1 MVRRGAGFA
10 GRTRAAGA
18 LYTQFRCGGPEAS
31 RKICG
36 YPLPG
41 DRRDPHLVD
50 GARVAARRDRP
61 LIRQRPPLKHARA
74 RVSPVSVQRQSRG
87 TGQPVVRA
95 GTGEF
100 RSHTRGPAPCSG
112 EGRTGG
118 QVGSTRELRR
128 IRPRPMPARRG
139 LLHPCACCIAPMHR
153 SKQGRDGNRGRR
165 RARTSPYP
173 QAGANMV
180 GKLLI
185 WSAVYQARIGA
196 MHNQACCTA
205 KKVTILDPVRRRRH
219 T

>member
-1 MVRRGAGFA
+1 MRGSRGLAKDLRLSPARRSARPSRCGQRPCGGSPIQTRNQAAPPPKARAPPRVFRRSPKAESRNGSAGGAGGHRGVSKPHRGPGRRG
-10 GRTRAAGA
+10 
-18 LYTQFRCGGPEAS
+18 
-31 RKICG
+31 
-36 YPLPG
+36 
-41 DRRDPHLVD
+41 
-50 GARVAARRDRP
+50 
-61 LIRQRPPLKHARA
+61 
-74 RVSPVSVQRQSRG
+74 
-87 TGQPVVRA
+87 
-95 GTGEF
+95 
-100 RSHTRGPAPCSG
+100 APCSG

-118 QVGSTRELRR
+118 QSGSTRELRR
-128 IRPRPMPARRG
+128 IRPRPMAARSG
-139 LLHPCACCIAPMHR
+139 MHHPCACCIAPMHR

-165 RARTSPYP
+165 RARTPPSP